1 MVDQSQTTFS
11 ANGAICYWILSPT
24 NRSVIFKGFQALG
37 LDHYVPNLRTVR
49 KALKM
54 ATLKVANELAPHV
67 KPGSF
72 LTSKDVISVSRK
84 DTPMP
89 TYDIFYNLEES
100 KILGKPTSLEPG
112 FTTTLALKPNTA
124 LNTACYPTLVG
135 TDTRDTLSSIYLP
148 HKQCENTKVQDC
160 TDDLER
166 YYNRRKAECDTQSL
180 SNKIVSLLT
189 EKCNATLLRSSG
201 GIYWV
206 PQNRVNL
213 WRQCAQVISDAAIDA
228 GQTRMHTL
236 TVKGDLDLVAAVKVA
251 ITDEITQQLSVLADA
266 IDNPE
271 LGARA
276 LSSKKEQALKC
287 LEKVVSYEAAIG
299 ETLTT
304 LKAACSA
311 AKSIAAQ
318 AELTKLSEI

>member
-1 MVDQSQTTFS
+1 MVDQPIHFS

-67 KPGSF
+67 KPGHL

-84 DTPMP
+84 DTNLP
-89 TYDIFYNLEES
+89 TYDIFYHLEES
-100 KILGKPTSLEPG
+100 VLLGKPVSLEPG
-112 FTTTLALKPNTA
+112 FTTTLALKSG
-124 LNTACYPTLVG
+124 LNANHIYATH
-135 TDTRDTLSSIYLP
+135 DKFESIYVP
-148 HKQCENTKVQDC
+148 HKQCEDTRVQDC

-287 LEKVVSYEAAIG
+287 LDKVVSYEAAIG